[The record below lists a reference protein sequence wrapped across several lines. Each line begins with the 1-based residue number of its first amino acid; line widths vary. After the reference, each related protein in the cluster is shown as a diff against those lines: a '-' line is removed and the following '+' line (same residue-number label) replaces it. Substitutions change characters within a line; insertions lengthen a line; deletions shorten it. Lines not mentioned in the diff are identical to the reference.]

1 MVIAYKRREV
11 ANILWITERG
21 VDKTSKVIKV
31 EVWSSRSKKFVNRY
45 LLTKEVINEN
55 PIKKRLKE
63 KVR

>member
-11 ANILWITERG
+11 ANILWISERG

-45 LLTKEVINEN
+45 LLTKEVINER
-55 PIKKRLKE
+55 PIKKGLKE

>member
-11 ANILWITERG
+11 ANILWISERG

-45 LLTKEVINEN
+45 LLTNEVINER
-55 PIKKRLKE
+55 PIKKGLEK

>member
-11 ANILWITERG
+11 ANILWISERG

-45 LLTKEVINEN
+45 LLTKEVINVK
-55 PIKKRLKE
+55 PIKKGLEK

>member
-11 ANILWITERG
+11 ANILWISERG

-31 EVWSSRSKKFVNRY
+31 EIWSSRSKKFVNRY
-45 LLTKEVINEN
+45 LLTKEVINVK
-55 PIKKRLKE
+55 PIKKGLEK

>member
-1 MVIAYKRREV
+1 MIAYKRREV
-11 ANILWITERG
+11 ANILWISERG

-45 LLTKEVINEN
+45 LLTKEVINEK
-55 PIKKRLKE
+55 PIKKGLKE

>member
-11 ANILWITERG
+11 ANILWISERG

-45 LLTKEVINEN
+45 LLTNEVINVK
-55 PIKKRLKE
+55 PIKKGFEK

>member
-11 ANILWITERG
+11 ANILWISERG

-31 EVWSSRSKKFVNRY
+31 EIWSSRSKKFVNRY
-45 LLTKEVINEN
+45 LLTNEVINVK
-55 PIKKRLKE
+55 PIKKGLEK

>member
-11 ANILWITERG
+11 ANILWISERG

-45 LLTKEVINEN
+45 LLTNEVINVK
-55 PIKKRLKE
+55 PIKKGLEK

>member
-11 ANILWITERG
+11 ANILWISERG

-45 LLTKEVINEN
+45 LLTNEVINVK
-55 PIKKRLKE
+55 PIKKGLKE